1 MARFQQSTTFNAA
14 PSTVYGYL
22 TDITKH
28 AEWSSHGLTVEKASE
43 GPVAVGSTF
52 NTVGKLMGTHHAV
65 VTVTALVPNERIG
78 FESDDVSGRASLDDG
93 LSAERLAELRDLPL
107 HLRDRRHGSGSGIE
121 IVGQPLDRD
130 NPVRIE
136 EQNRQGCTLLRPG
149 ERNRAGLADDL
160 ERAQDAELEHGGG
173 R

>member
-28 AEWSSHGLTVEKASE
+28 PEWSSHGLTVEKASE

-78 FESDDVSGRASLDDG
+78 FESDDDTGHFRHQFDIAARDG
-93 LSAERLAELRDLPL
+93 GSEVTKSVEPLRTSVVFKLLTPLLPLILPRGLAGDLKKIKERLD
-107 HLRDRRHGSGSGIE
+107 
-121 IVGQPLDRD
+121 
-130 NPVRIE
+130 
-136 EQNRQGCTLLRPG
+136 T
-149 ERNRAGLADDL
+149 
-160 ERAQDAELEHGGG
+160 
-173 R
+173 

>member
-52 NTVGKLMGTHHAV
+52 NTVGKLMGTTGLLDGDARLIGEKGDQPDVVRVKGLWLHPPEIHHAQQH
-65 VTVTALVPNERIG
+65 
-78 FESDDVSGRASLDDG
+78 VS
-93 LSAERLAELRDLPL
+93 
-107 HLRDRRHGSGSGIE
+107 
-121 IVGQPLDRD
+121 
-130 NPVRIE
+130 
-136 EQNRQGCTLLRPG
+136 
-149 ERNRAGLADDL
+149 
-160 ERAQDAELEHGGG
+160 AQ
-173 R
+173 